1 MMKIDF
7 HMLYTLLHKPNF
19 VLKIDQN
26 HDMNFHIKNKI
37 LILYNSI
44 FFFLQKVDFIAV
56 CNNDPNN
63 LLLVKNILK
72 IKKKYNF

>member
-26 HDMNFHIKNKI
+26 HDMNFHIKNEI
-37 LILYNSI
+37 LIL
-44 FFFLQKVDFIAV
+44 
-56 CNNDPNN
+56 
-63 LLLVKNILK
+63 
-72 IKKKYNF
+72 